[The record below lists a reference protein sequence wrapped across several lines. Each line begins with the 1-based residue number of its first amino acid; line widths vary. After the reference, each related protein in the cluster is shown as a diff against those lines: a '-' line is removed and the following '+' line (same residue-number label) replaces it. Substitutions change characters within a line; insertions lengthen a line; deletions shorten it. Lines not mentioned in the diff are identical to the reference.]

1 MGGAAPSEMWVCA
14 AGELLELED
23 SADLNQNQPEEEVNG
38 LDLSQDPTVVRVV
51 NVLTELGGDKH
62 FKE

>member
-1 MGGAAPSEMWVCA
+1 MLLFLKVCA
-14 AGELLELED
+14 AGELLGLED
-23 SADLNQNQPEEEVNG
+23 AADLSQTHPGEEVNG
-38 LDLSQDPTVVRVV
+38 LDLSEDPTVVRVV